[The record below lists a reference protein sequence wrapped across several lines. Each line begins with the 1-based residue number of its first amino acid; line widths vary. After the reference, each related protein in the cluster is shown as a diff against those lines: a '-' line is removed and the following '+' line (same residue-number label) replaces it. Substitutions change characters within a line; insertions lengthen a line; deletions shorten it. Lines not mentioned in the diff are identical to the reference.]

1 MFFMIQSPVSQSVS
15 QSDRVV
21 VILRVWEKFMNVF
34 FDLLQHLLLSNA
46 KSVSQIE
53 FEKAITLLTDK

>member
-1 MFFMIQSPVSQSVS
+1 MLFMIQSPVSQSVS
-15 QSDRVV
+15 QLDRVV